1 MAETS
6 EKSTRRP
13 YAYYARA
20 RAHASKKRDTIG
32 TVTTETGKDRS
43 RSSFCPHLFLISH
56 VLRGGL
62 AVIIVGVRI
71 SCGKGKGNGRIAESR
86 RQRALKSTRLIIA
99 LHNVAR
105 SRIRDNSAP
114 AEGRRGRANLPAPL
128 PVPSPLM
135 QPWCFRRKCLGTSE
149 ITRGD
154 YLQLRG
160 HYRQISR
167 LNLLESG
174 TEFLYSGRTAL
185 TWHDR
190 CATFLTFGTLLDH

>member
-1 MAETS
+1 MPYTQAAYPPRGTAETS
-6 EKSTRRP
+6 EKFTRRP

-20 RAHASKKRDTIG
+20 RARARASKKRDTIG
-32 TVTTETGKDRS
+32 TGTTETGKDRS
-43 RSSFCPHLFLISH
+43 RSSFSPHLFLIPH

-62 AVIIVGVRI
+62 AVIIAGVRI

-128 PVPSPLM
+128 PSYAAMVFSQEVPRNL
-135 QPWCFRRKCLGTSE
+135 
-149 ITRGD
+149 GD
-154 YLQLRG
+154 YTR
-160 HYRQISR
+160 R
-167 LNLLESG
+167 LFAA
-174 TEFLYSGRTAL
+174 TRAL
-185 TWHDR
+185 PPDLALKST
-190 CATFLTFGTLLDH
+190 